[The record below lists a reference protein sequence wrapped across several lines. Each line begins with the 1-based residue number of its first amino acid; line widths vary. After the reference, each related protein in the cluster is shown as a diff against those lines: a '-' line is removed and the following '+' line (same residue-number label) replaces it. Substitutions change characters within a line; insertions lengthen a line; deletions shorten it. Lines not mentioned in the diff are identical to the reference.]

1 MHANFTNSRKNIQK
15 NYNIFT
21 PRIHN
26 VVGTISIN
34 PKIWLSLYFMGCVK
48 LAWYFSKM
56 YSRYFFFPS
65 EDTGACS
72 VVTTI
77 LSTDSTNPD
86 CFTVPMAVLV
96 EMCYGNNK
104 ATTQLPGPSNTLAAG
119 PTVPCPMSL
128 LDSLTV
134 HAKMRYYLFQASSS
148 PIPRM

>member
-1 MHANFTNSRKNIQK
+1 
-15 NYNIFT
+15 
-21 PRIHN
+21 
-26 VVGTISIN
+26 
-34 PKIWLSLYFMGCVK
+34 MGFAK
-48 LAWYFSKM
+48 LAWYCGKI
-56 YSRYFFFPS
+56 YSHHLFIPV
-65 EDTGACS
+65 DTRTSSQG
-72 VVTTI
+72 TTI

-134 HAKMRYYLFQASSS
+134 HAKMRYSSS
-148 PIPRM
+148 SITWMIKGLVKDFSPINLMVSLGGMLV

>member
-1 MHANFTNSRKNIQK
+1 MLAPFLLIQK
-15 NYNIFT
+15 YGF
-21 PRIHN
+21 PC
-26 VVGTISIN
+26 
-34 PKIWLSLYFMGCVK
+34 SLWAVLGSHGILVK
-48 LAWYFSKM
+48 CTVAI
-56 YSRYFFFPS
+56 FFPS
-65 EDTGACS
+65 EDTRACS

>member
-1 MHANFTNSRKNIQK
+1 MRSWHDIVAKLYSQVPSFYSCGGY
-15 NYNIFT
+15 YN
-21 PRIHN
+21 
-26 VVGTISIN
+26 
-34 PKIWLSLYFMGCVK
+34 KLS
-48 LAWYFSKM
+48 
-56 YSRYFFFPS
+56 
-65 EDTGACS
+65 
-72 VVTTI
+72 TI

-134 HAKMRYYLFQASSS
+134 HAKMR
-148 PIPRM
+148 